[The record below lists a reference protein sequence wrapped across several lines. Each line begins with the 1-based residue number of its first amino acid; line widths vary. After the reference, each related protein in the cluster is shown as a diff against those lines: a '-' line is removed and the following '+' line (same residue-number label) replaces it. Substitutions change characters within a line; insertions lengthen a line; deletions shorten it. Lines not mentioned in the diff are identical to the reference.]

1 MWNTKSVVGVS
12 QLTFQFFRIYVA
24 PLAKSEEAVPQIV
37 KARLTTLCELLES
50 ENPRAKELLARK
62 IQTSLEGL
70 GIRDLRRC
78 DEMSRLK
85 ELLR

>member
-62 IQTSLEGL
+62 IQTSLDGL
-70 GIRDLRRC
+70 GIRDLRRSE
-78 DEMSRLK
+78 EMSRLK
-85 ELLR
+85 ELL